1 VTRGVKFAIYT
12 PVAEIVDPETNE
24 SLGTYRERKA
34 TVEAQI
40 VADKFTIAETPTK
53 YAWNLDPLAALGES
67 VSAQSK
73 LPVKEADI
81 EPLPTGSTVRV
92 GDVAER
98 VRPPTPPKPAP
109 TTETTTE

>member
-1 VTRGVKFAIYT
+1 MTRGVKFAIYT

-73 LPVKEADI
+73 LPHLRGSV
-81 EPLPTGSTVRV
+81 LTGEVYLFAALFSRDTYP
-92 GDVAER
+92 GK
-98 VRPPTPPKPAP
+98 T
-109 TTETTTE
+109 